1 MGKNGGRQTLS
12 KEMLEAIAEKAA
24 EIAAAVATNTYQQ
37 KVKEEEKAKFDKRYK
52 NTKLL
57 LEHYRDFSDYG
68 ERAIYRIYEELDED
82 IVDIIE
88 LMEGRRSDSDGRIES
103 LERGVMRTK
112 VIMNHVNTM
121 LEVYRKSCEQSPY
134 NEEKRRWRVIEGL
147 YLNKVPKSVQEIAEE
162 EFVNERTVYKDIKA
176 ACKRLTALIFGIDG
190 FER

>member
-103 LERGVMRTK
+103 IERGVMRTK
-112 VIMNHVNTM
+112 VIMNM
-121 LEVYRKSCEQSPY
+121 
-134 NEEKRRWRVIEGL
+134 
-147 YLNKVPKSVQEIAEE
+147 
-162 EFVNERTVYKDIKA
+162 
-176 ACKRLTALIFGIDG
+176 
-190 FER
+190 

>member
-68 ERAIYRIYEELDED
+68 ERAIYRIYGLLRYKPKEHM
-82 IVDIIE
+82 IT
-88 LMEGRRSDSDGRIES
+88 SA
-103 LERGVMRTK
+103 
-112 VIMNHVNTM
+112 
-121 LEVYRKSCEQSPY
+121 
-134 NEEKRRWRVIEGL
+134 RVSA
-147 YLNKVPKSVQEIAEE
+147 N
-162 EFVNERTVYKDIKA
+162 
-176 ACKRLTALIFGIDG
+176 
-190 FER
+190 

>member
-68 ERAIYRIYEELDED
+68 ERAIYRIYMILLRQKWHLP
-82 IVDIIE
+82 I
-88 LMEGRRSDSDGRIES
+88 
-103 LERGVMRTK
+103 TK
-112 VIMNHVNTM
+112 EPM
-121 LEVYRKSCEQSPY
+121 K
-134 NEEKRRWRVIEGL
+134 G
-147 YLNKVPKSVQEIAEE
+147 
-162 EFVNERTVYKDIKA
+162 
-176 ACKRLTALIFGIDG
+176 
-190 FER
+190 

>member
-68 ERAIYRIYEELDED
+68 ERAIYRIYISMKREFLVRGKVRKRNRIQVNQHAALPVLDRLHGIITGCRMELP
-82 IVDIIE
+82 I
-88 LMEGRRSDSDGRIES
+88 
-103 LERGVMRTK
+103 
-112 VIMNHVNTM
+112 
-121 LEVYRKSCEQSPY
+121 
-134 NEEKRRWRVIEGL
+134 
-147 YLNKVPKSVQEIAEE
+147 
-162 EFVNERTVYKDIKA
+162 
-176 ACKRLTALIFGIDG
+176 
-190 FER
+190 

>member
-88 LMEGRRSDSDGRIES
+88 LNG
-103 LERGVMRTK
+103 
-112 VIMNHVNTM
+112 
-121 LEVYRKSCEQSPY
+121 
-134 NEEKRRWRVIEGL
+134 
-147 YLNKVPKSVQEIAEE
+147 
-162 EFVNERTVYKDIKA
+162 
-176 ACKRLTALIFGIDG
+176 
-190 FER
+190 

>member
-103 LERGVMRTK
+103 IERGGNEDQS
-112 VIMNHVNTM
+112 NH
-121 LEVYRKSCEQSPY
+121 EPCEY
-134 NEEKRRWRVIEGL
+134 HAG
-147 YLNKVPKSVQEIAEE
+147 SVQKKL
-162 EFVNERTVYKDIKA
+162 RTVSVQ
-176 ACKRLTALIFGIDG
+176 
-190 FER
+190 